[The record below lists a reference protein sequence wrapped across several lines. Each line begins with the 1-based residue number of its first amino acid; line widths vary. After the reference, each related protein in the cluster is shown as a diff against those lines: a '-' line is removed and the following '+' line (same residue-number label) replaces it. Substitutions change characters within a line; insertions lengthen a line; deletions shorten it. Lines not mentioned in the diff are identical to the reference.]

1 MGINKIM
8 AITVCDNVMITGQS
22 VITKD
27 ITTPGIYSGAFAAE
41 PDRDWKRR
49 VARFRRLD
57 KLSERLQAI
66 ESMLRKEN

>member
-1 MGINKIM
+1 
-8 AITVCDNVMITGQS
+8 MITGQA

-27 ITTPGIYSGAFAAE
+27 ITSPGIYSGAFPAE
-41 PDRDWKRR
+41 SDRDWKRR

-66 ESMLRKEN
+66 ESVLRKES